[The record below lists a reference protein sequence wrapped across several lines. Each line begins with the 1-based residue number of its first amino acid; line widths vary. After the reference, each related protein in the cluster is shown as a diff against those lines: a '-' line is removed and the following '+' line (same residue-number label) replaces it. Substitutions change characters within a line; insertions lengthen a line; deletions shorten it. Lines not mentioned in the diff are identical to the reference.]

1 MDINERIISKCR
13 VLGRLLL
20 TLVDS
25 PWSPTGENIDA
36 ALKFK
41 IVVPHIDRRASIGC
55 EVQWLPSDTRRR
67 RRGPRRW
74 ELRLLSSLL
83 AVSSRHPSVHFFV
96 TNIHHIE
103 IDQLVGVSEN
113 DHVLTL
119 GGFLYEF
126 FGKAVPFIILA
137 GVFFFSSWMAEKSCS
152 FVLLTIVY

>member
-1 MDINERIISKCR
+1 MIMMLSAMIAGS
-13 VLGRLLL
+13 G
-20 TLVDS
+20 
-25 PWSPTGENIDA
+25 
-36 ALKFK
+36 
-41 IVVPHIDRRASIGC
+41 
-55 EVQWLPSDTRRR
+55 TRRR

-83 AVSSRHPSVHFFV
+83 AVSSRHPSVHFF
-96 TNIHHIE
+96 TNIQHIE

-137 GVFFFSSWMAEKSCS
+137 GVFFFSLSSGWQRNLVQLCLADHCLLIIVILSSYLTKSFPVHPHS
-152 FVLLTIVY
+152 NHQHTIPI